1 MPANPSNA
9 HVLRHGGT
17 ARLSRVIVPT
27 TPSIE
32 AQCRAV
38 VARLEQLTGR
48 EVENDGNHPG
58 PDARAIEALP
68 DRTGWR
74 GRAIIPWGHP
84 AAGGEVSRDVLPVRA
99 GRTGWYLQYDGV
111 LYDTVRDAFAA
122 SRLSKPV
129 STPWSTTRYGH
140 ECRCIT
146 VAGRR
151 VVIDGTVDIEA
162 QLELMRKTLR
172 HIAFAAPDI
181 NIDLIADDIFA
192 GQRVL
197 AEHYLLGLE
206 ADGFVDHAHEERQ
219 TSLMLTAEGC
229 SSLLMLELTRHGAN
243 EDVMSP
249 RTLAEAADAAEE
261 PAPLSQ
267 RQIRALRTVQDIPRF
282 LSKTHSHR

>member
-1 MPANPSNA
+1 MPNNPRIA
-9 HVLRHGGT
+9 HTLRNS
-17 ARLSRVIVPT
+17 AISRLSRAVGSATPT
-27 TPSIE
+27 IE

-38 VARLEQLTGR
+38 VARLEQLTGP

-74 GRAIIPWGHP
+74 GLAIVPWGHP
-84 AAGGEVSRDVLPVRA
+84 AAGGEVSRDVLPFRA
-99 GRTGWYLQYDGV
+99 GRTGWYLQYEGI

-122 SRLSKPV
+122 SRLSRPV

-151 VVIDGTVDIEA
+151 VAIEGTVDIEA

-172 HIAFAAPDI
+172 HIALAAPDI
-181 NIDLIADDIFA
+181 NIDLIADDVFA
-192 GQRVL
+192 GQRAL

-219 TSLMLTAEGC
+219 TSLMLTAEGY
-229 SSLLMLELTRHGAN
+229 SSLLMLELTRPGAN

-249 RTLAEAADAAEE
+249 RALAEAAADAEE

-282 LSKTHSHR
+282 LSSIHSHR